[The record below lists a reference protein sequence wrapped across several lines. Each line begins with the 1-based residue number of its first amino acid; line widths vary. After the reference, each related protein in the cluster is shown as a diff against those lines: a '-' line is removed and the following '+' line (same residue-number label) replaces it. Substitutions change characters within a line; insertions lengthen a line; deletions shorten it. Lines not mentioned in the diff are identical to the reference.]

1 MIKMAIRFL
10 NPIQKAE
17 IVPAFLAPRLS
28 SFDGARI
35 GFLSNNKENA
45 GRLLE
50 LVAEEL
56 KNKFNLSETIF
67 EKKINAG
74 TNCPSRI
81 LDGLASR
88 ADAIVTAIGD

>member
-10 NPIQKAE
+10 NPVQNAE
-17 IVPAFLAPRLS
+17 IIPAVLAPRLS
-28 SFDGARI
+28 TLNGARI

-56 KNKFNLSETIF
+56 NNKYNLAETIF

-74 TNCPSRI
+74 TNCPSRV
-81 LDGLASR
+81 LDGLAGR